1 MEEKEIKLTK
11 EQFLTLAKLV
21 FAGDFLLTFA
31 VAESKKRHEEY
42 KKMMFYIV
50 EKLGK
55 EFGYPDL
62 LMDVEG
68 YGDEKIQ
75 NMIQEDIDLYDD
87 DIFWGNLIKEL
98 SIRDFYKKYSKN
110 EIMKMTKE
118 ESFNK
123 LMDIEDFYEKEF
135 NKNGID
141 NLVIKTD
148 SKNK

>member
-1 MEEKEIKLTK
+1 MKEKEIKLTK

-31 VAESKKRHEEY
+31 VGESKKRHKEY
-42 KKMMFYIV
+42 TEMMFYIV

-55 EFGYPDL
+55 EFGYSDL

-87 DIFWGNLIKEL
+87 DIFWGNLIKKL
-98 SIRDFYKKYSKN
+98 SIRDFYKKYSQK

-123 LMDIEDFYEKEF
+123 LMDIEDFYEEEI

-148 SKNK
+148 FKNK

>member
-21 FAGDFLLTFA
+21 FAGNFLLTFA
-31 VAESKKRHEEY
+31 VDEYKKRHEEY
-42 KKMMFYIV
+42 DKMMFYIV
-50 EKLGK
+50 EKLGR

-87 DIFWGNLIKEL
+87 DIFWGNLIKNL
-98 SIRDFYKKYSKN
+98 SIRDFYKKYSEN
-110 EIMKMTKE
+110 EIIKMTKE

-123 LMDIEDFYEKEF
+123 LMEIEDFYEEEI

-141 NLVIKTD
+141 NLVIKLD
-148 SKNK
+148 SKTK

>member
-31 VAESKKRHEEY
+31 VAETKKRHEEY
-42 KKMMFYIV
+42 TNMMFYIV

-55 EFGYPDL
+55 EFGYSDL

-68 YGDEKIQ
+68 YGDAKIQ

-98 SIRDFYKKYSKN
+98 SIRDFNKKYSQK

-123 LMDIEDFYEKEF
+123 LMEIEDFYEKEI
-135 NKNGID
+135 NKNGIA

-148 SKNK
+148 SKNR

>member
-21 FAGDFLLTFA
+21 FAGNFLLTFA
-31 VAESKKRHEEY
+31 VDEYKKRHEEY
-42 KKMMFYIV
+42 DKMMFYIV
-50 EKLGK
+50 EKLGR

-68 YGDEKIQ
+68 HGDEKIQ

-87 DIFWGNLIKEL
+87 DIFWGNLIKNL
-98 SIRDFYKKYSKN
+98 SIRDFYKKYSEN
-110 EIMKMTKE
+110 EIIKMTKE

-123 LMDIEDFYEKEF
+123 LMEIEDFYEEEI

-141 NLVIKTD
+141 NLVIKSD